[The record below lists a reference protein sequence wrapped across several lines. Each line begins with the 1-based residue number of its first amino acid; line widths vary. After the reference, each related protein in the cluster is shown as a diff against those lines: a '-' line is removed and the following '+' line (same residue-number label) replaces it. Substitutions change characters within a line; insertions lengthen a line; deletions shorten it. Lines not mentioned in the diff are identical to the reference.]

1 MLAQRLLTPLL
12 ATPVLLTSFLL
23 SPVSA
28 AERPNFVLIFID
40 DMGYGDIGPFGSKL
54 NRTPNLDRMASEGL
68 KLTSFYAAPVC
79 SASRAQLMTG
89 CYAPRVSVPGVFFPA
104 GPKGLNPDELTV
116 ADYLHDLGYAT
127 MCVGKWHL
135 GDQREFLP
143 TRQGFDG
150 YFGIPYSNDMGRPTL
165 NDGSRVHP
173 LLRNEAVAELLE
185 DEAQRNITR
194 AYTQEAVKF
203 IESNREQPFF
213 LYLPHT
219 AMHVP
224 LYPHEDFVGRSQ
236 NGTYGDW
243 VEEVDWSVGQVLD
256 TLRRLK
262 LDKNTLV
269 VFTSDNG
276 PWASKGK
283 AGGVSGPLR
292 GSKGCTL
299 EGGVREPTI
308 AWWPGRIE
316 AGRSSDGIGGT
327 TDVLPTFVSLAGGK
341 VRSDVPIDGVDL
353 SPLLL
358 GQTEQSPRSEWYYY
372 QGTQLKAVRSGPW
385 KLAIASQSLGMGIKE
400 RPEDLRQSGRLYNL
414 HEEIGEVTNV
424 AGEHSDVVERLTKLA
439 DKMIADIGSGKS
451 GPGVR
456 PPGTVDN
463 PVTLFPSRPRQP
475 RKGSRKPTGKP
486 IDWNKVKAEQVYA
499 SNSAPAIAGNPF
511 RIDCRVAGMPT
522 KGVIVAHGGTVVG
535 YSLYLKD
542 RRLTFAIRR
551 NNSTI
556 HRVSTPPP
564 PADSFSIIAILE
576 ANGTISLTASDDEPA
591 IARTPGLLP
600 SHPQEDLSIS
610 HDVANPVDDQS
621 PKQTFDGTI
630 ESLKVSVSSK

>member
-1 MLAQRLLTPLL
+1 MRNGIVFLFAACLQLLPIALR
-12 ATPVLLTSFLL
+12 
-23 SPVSA
+23 
-28 AERPNFVLIFID
+28 AEKSVPPRPNFVLIFID
-40 DMGYGDIGPFGSKL
+40 DMGYGDIGPYGSKL

-79 SASRAQLMTG
+79 SASRAQLLTG

-104 GPKGLNPDELTV
+104 GPKGLHPDELTV
-116 ADYLHDLGYAT
+116 ADYLHELGYAT

-165 NDGSRVHP
+165 EDGRRVHP
-173 LLRNEAVAELLE
+173 LMRNEDVAELLE
-185 DEAQRNITR
+185 DEGQRNITR

-203 IESNREQPFF
+203 IETNRERPFF

-224 LYPHEDFVGRSQ
+224 LYPHRDFVGKSQ

-256 TLRRLK
+256 TLRRLQ
-262 LDKNTLV
+262 LDENTFVL
-269 VFTSDNG
+269 FTSDNG

-308 AWWPGRIE
+308 AWWPGRIA
-316 AGRSSDGIGGT
+316 AGKASDGIGGT

-341 VRSDVPIDGVDL
+341 VQTDVQIDGVDL

-385 KLAIASQSLGMGIKE
+385 KLAIAPQSLGMGIKE
-400 RPEDLRQSGRLYNL
+400 RPEDLRQAGRLYNL
-414 HEEIGEVTNV
+414 DEETGEVTNV
-424 AGEHSDVVERLTKLA
+424 AADNPKVVERLTKLA
-439 DKMIADIGSGKS
+439 DVMIADIGSGKP

-456 PPGTVDN
+456 PAGMVEN
-463 PVTLFPSRPRQP
+463 PVTLFPSRARQP
-475 RKGSRKPTGKP
+475 RKTSRNSTSKP
-486 IDWNKVKAEQVYA
+486 IDWSKVTAGQVYS
-499 SNSAPAIAGNPF
+499 SNSAPAIAGKPF
-511 RIDCRVAGMPT
+511 RIDCRVSGKPT
-522 KGVIVAHGGTVVG
+522 QGGIVAHGGTVVG

-542 RRLTFAIRR
+542 GKLTFAVRR
-551 NNSTI
+551 DRSTI
-556 HRVSTPPP
+556 HRVSTPTP
-564 PADSFSIIAILE
+564 PADSLSISAILE
-576 ANGTISLTASDDEPA
+576 GNGTISLSVNKGEPA
-591 IARTPGLLP
+591 STKTPGPLP

-610 HDVANPVDDQS
+610 RDVANPVDDLS
-621 PKQTFDGTI
+621 PAQTFDGVI
-630 ESLKVSVSSK
+630 DSLKITVAAQ